1 MSHWRTIVSVALS
14 GALLSSGVTG
24 CSSKSPSGGTASGG
38 NSSSGTSNG
47 GASNASGSTSSSGAP
62 NDAPPPT
69 GPTDAYDSGRKTV
82 GQLTTPPATKLPS
95 LPALNNVLAE
105 QGDDSVAITF
115 DPVDGALDYRV
126 YPLPAD
132 GDISAASDGSV
143 IVHNATYRCSGDREA
158 PPTMVDSGDDIA
170 SDAIRT
176 QVDQQMVGGYTR
188 TLADATLGYVYTRP
202 GPGLVP
208 VYAMGESDPNGD
220 STCFFARWKE
230 SRVKKYTTSETERSQ
245 LLTAL
250 ARDDGPVFYVPATAD
265 DTTIGIYVDD
275 DRPGPQY
282 LNRYYVPDGPEG
294 DAHPNKTAA
303 FSVLKAAAD
312 GTQPL
317 MRVFY
322 GNRCGWSHDELV
334 VGQERFNR
342 AYKQGD
348 KLPSFELEWSGITAA
363 TTLVVEALDSGCP
376 FQGYLSPQAM
386 ASVTGYY
393 GTQPIVHQPWITV
406 DDARAASATGE
417 VFINGQHDATN
428 KPKAVARSFIAVT
441 PQPHPKMDFFAG
453 FTPGSTPETFTTVP
467 CGTDNCYQ
475 TWRQQSATFDQMFID
490 VESGPDMQ
498 GGLFATGSLLGEMW
512 VSYADVAADTNGKF
526 RLTANQTATMSAS
539 KFLHV
544 TMEVDA
550 YSTARRYPQI
560 LISDAVA
567 PVQYGLATG
576 HTIIVQP
583 RAGINPNYDFPIN
596 YELQLCKMRT
606 WDVNNQCPVYDLY
619 HQLDDTGAITHLLPN
634 EEFGE
639 HAGADHPVLFDIF
652 TSTSR
657 SYLFLDGQ
665 PYGCAD
671 LPDGAAPTGA
681 VTVTWGDALYHS
693 AVDHTYAYHA
703 AHMQVE
709 QRRHFDNLG
718 FSSGVDAPTWDE
730 TRLPCAAP
738 ITL

>member
-1 MSHWRTIVSVALS
+1 
-14 GALLSSGVTG
+14 
-24 CSSKSPSGGTASGG
+24 
-38 NSSSGTSNG
+38 
-47 GASNASGSTSSSGAP
+47 
-62 NDAPPPT
+62 
-69 GPTDAYDSGRKTV
+69 
-82 GQLTTPPATKLPS
+82 
-95 LPALNNVLAE
+95 
-105 QGDDSVAITF
+105 
-115 DPVDGALDYRV
+115 
-126 YPLPAD
+126 
-132 GDISAASDGSV
+132 
-143 IVHNATYRCSGDREA
+143 
-158 PPTMVDSGDDIA
+158 
-170 SDAIRT
+170 
-176 QVDQQMVGGYTR
+176 
-188 TLADATLGYVYTRP
+188 
-202 GPGLVP
+202 
-208 VYAMGESDPNGD
+208 
-220 STCFFARWKE
+220 
-230 SRVKKYTTSETERSQ
+230 
-245 LLTAL
+245 
-250 ARDDGPVFYVPATAD
+250 
-265 DTTIGIYVDD
+265 
-275 DRPGPQY
+275 
-282 LNRYYVPDGPEG
+282 
-294 DAHPNKTAA
+294 
-303 FSVLKAAAD
+303 
-312 GTQPL
+312 
-317 MRVFY
+317 
-322 GNRCGWSHDELV
+322 
-334 VGQERFNR
+334 
-342 AYKQGD
+342 
-348 KLPSFELEWSGITAA
+348 
-363 TTLVVEALDSGCP
+363 
-376 FQGYLSPQAM
+376 
-386 ASVTGYY
+386 
-393 GTQPIVHQPWITV
+393 
-406 DDARAASATGE
+406 
-417 VFINGQHDATN
+417 
-428 KPKAVARSFIAVT
+428 
-441 PQPHPKMDFFAG
+441 
-453 FTPGSTPETFTTVP
+453 
-467 CGTDNCYQ
+467 
-475 TWRQQSATFDQMFID
+475 
-490 VESGPDMQ
+490 MQ

-576 HTIIVQP
+576 HTILVQP